1 MLARKKVGT
10 VSVLI
15 MLTIALTVFFGC
27 APVEIAPQGEE
38 VKAPVTK
45 DYHARVGDI
54 LQVKASPDP
63 EKLITAENYE
73 VAQDG
78 SIKLIYIG
86 PVFVEGKTK
95 AEIESEIEE
104 LYSSYYK
111 DMTIT
116 ITILR
121 FYFVSGEVRQ
131 PSRYA
136 LMRRTNLTEA
146 IDAAGGF
153 TDYAKESGV
162 LITRVVDGKRVKKK
176 YNCKKIRKGKIED
189 PVILPDDSIFIPRGG
204 L

>member
-1 MLARKKVGT
+1 MLAKKKAGI

-15 MLTIALTVFFGC
+15 VLPIALTLLFGC
-27 APVEIAPQGEE
+27 APVEVTPIDDQGKE
-38 VKAPVTK
+38 PVAK
-45 DYHARVGDI
+45 EYQAQVGDL
-54 LQVKASPDP
+54 LQIKASPDP
-63 EKLITAENYE
+63 EKLITAEDYE
-73 VAQDG
+73 VAPDG

-86 PVFVEGKTK
+86 SVFIEGKTK

-116 ITILR
+116 VTILR
-121 FYFVSGEVRQ
+121 FYYIAGEVRQ

-136 LMRRTNLTEA
+136 LMRRTKLTEA

-162 LITRVVDGKRVKKK
+162 LITREVNGKRVKKK

-189 PVILPDDSIFIPRGG
+189 PVILPDDSIFVPRGA